1 MLGDQEGCTQCI
13 DHPGRTP
20 GLPPVLEGEGEDDL
34 IAVESG
40 DHQDLGLSV
49 LDHVHAVVVERDDR
63 ADFDF
68 VVLGIPEEDVIGVD
82 DGGRVEPTG
91 NQDPVAT
98 RDWILDFSAGRIGHV
113 VQGKVQLSAPL
124 FLVPVVDVDL

>member
-40 DHQDLGLSV
+40 DHQDFGLGV
-49 LDHVHAVVVERDDR
+49 LDHVHAVVVEWDDR

-82 DGGRVEPTG
+82 DGGRVEPAG
-91 NQDPVAT
+91 DQDPVTT
-98 RDWILDFSAGRIGHV
+98 RDRILDFSAGRISHV
-113 VQGKVQLSAPL
+113 V
-124 FLVPVVDVDL
+124 